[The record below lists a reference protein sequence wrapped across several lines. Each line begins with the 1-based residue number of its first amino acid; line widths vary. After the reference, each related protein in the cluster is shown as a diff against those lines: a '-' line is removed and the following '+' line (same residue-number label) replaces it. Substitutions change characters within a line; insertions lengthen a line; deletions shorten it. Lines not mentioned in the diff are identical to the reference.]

1 MNIYTICKEVFIY
14 EGRGNSMVTVGVI
27 GATGYAG
34 SELMRLLCRHP
45 SVEKIVAGSHSYV
58 GDSYASVYPNF
69 REVFDFSCQ
78 DSDIASFAKRCD
90 VVFLSLPHGI
100 ASQQVTEAILDQ
112 TVVIDLGADFR
123 LRDSSV
129 YETWY
134 KTSHGNPQLLDKA
147 VYGLSELYRR
157 DVQSSRLIANPG
169 CYTTCSIL
177 TAHPLLAEGLI
188 EPDTIII
195 DAKSGVSGA
204 GRSEKLGSLF
214 CEIDESIKA
223 YAVATHR
230 HTPEIEQEL
239 SLTHTKRMQSA
250 GVTVSFTPH
259 LVPMNRGILVT
270 LYAKLKSGIT
280 QSEIEEAYQVCYK
293 NERFVRLLPYQTF
306 PETRWVKGSNYCDIG
321 FAIDRRTERIVAC
334 GALDNLVKGAAGQAV
349 QNMNIVFG
357 IDEWTGL
364 DEIPAFPL

>member
-1 MNIYTICKEVFIY
+1 
-14 EGRGNSMVTVGVI
+14 MVTVGVI

-45 SVEKIVAGSHSYV
+45 AVEKIMAGSHSYV
-58 GDSYASVYPNF
+58 GNSYSSVYPNF
-69 REVFDFSCQ
+69 RELFDYSCQ
-78 DSDIASFAKRCD
+78 DSDLATMARKCD

-112 TVVIDLGADFR
+112 SVIIDLGADFR
-123 LRDSSV
+123 IRDSSV
-129 YETWY
+129 YESWY
-134 KTSHGNPQLLDKA
+134 KTSHGNPELLKRA
-147 VYGLSELYRR
+147 VYGLSELYRGE
-157 DVQSSRLIANPG
+157 VGNSRLIANPG

-177 TAHPLLAEGLI
+177 TAQPLLAEGLI

-223 YAVATHR
+223 YGVATHR

-239 SLTHTKRMQSA
+239 SLAHSKHMHDT

-259 LVPMNRGILVT
+259 LVPMNRGILAT
-270 LYAKLKSGIT
+270 LYAKLKQGVT
-280 QSEIEEAYQVCYK
+280 QSDIDEAYQKRYRD
-293 NERFVRLLPYQTF
+293 ERFVRLLPYGTF
-306 PETRWVKGSNYCDIG
+306 PETRWVKGSNFCDIG
-321 FAIDRRTERIVAC
+321 YTIDQRTGRIVAC
-334 GALDNLVKGAAGQAV
+334 GAL
-349 QNMNIVFG
+349 
-357 IDEWTGL
+357 
-364 DEIPAFPL
+364 